1 MWWALSRCRREPLMA
16 ADDYMGR
23 YWAWMWLLML
33 LLSEA
38 VGGIGGV
45 FALTCLFALY
55 GAGGVPSGALLATFL
70 WWLLAFFFRAVS

>member
-1 MWWALSRCRREPLMA
+1 MA

-38 VGGIGGV
+38 VGGIGGS
-45 FALTCLFALY
+45 L
-55 GAGGVPSGALLATFL
+55 P
-70 WWLLAFFFRAVS
+70 

>member
-38 VGGIGGV
+38 VGGIGGS
-45 FALTCLFALY
+45 L
-55 GAGGVPSGALLATFL
+55 P
-70 WWLLAFFFRAVS
+70 